1 MALDPPVVP
10 VTGVRDIERAAGI
23 DFRWLT
29 GPKATLLLNLDAP
42 RMLRLVFVA
51 SNPLEAQAITVSLN
65 RAPVATFENIAQAQR
80 LSGFTR
86 YEAILPAQAGK
97 NVLTLEFARYNHR
110 TPEDSFAPD
119 DKDQLALIVREL
131 TITPATPEALP

>member
-1 MALDPPVVP
+1 M
-10 VTGVRDIERAAGI
+10 TGVRHIERAAGI

-29 GPKATLLLNLDAP
+29 GPKAEVRLQLDAP
-42 RMLRLVFVA
+42 MRLRLVFVA
-51 SNPLEAQAITVSLN
+51 SNPLEAQAITVSSN
-65 RAPVATFENIAQAQR
+65 GVPVARFENIAQAQR

-86 YEAILPAQAGK
+86 YEVILPAQAGE

-119 DKDQLALIVREL
+119 DKAQLALVVREL